1 MITHKKILSIVLKI
15 SIGLACFLI
24 IYFRLKNDFT
34 PTNLA
39 LLADSV
45 FSGNGI
51 FTLLICIFLIPL
63 NWGIESYK
71 WKIITSPVEVI
82 SFFNASRS
90 VYSGVCLGNL
100 APGRAT
106 EFIAKIIFFKP
117 ENRPQITVLHFVN
130 GMFQLSITYIIG
142 FVALAY
148 KMKSFGDAYVWIAY
162 TAISTAV
169 LVIIIFIICLVKIER
184 VLNFITQRIS
194 KQKQIAVAAYKFTK
208 IQLLQLFGLSAIRYV
223 VFFIQ
228 MVLLIKLFAG
238 NFDATIGFGIALYFL
253 ITTTIPMISFLE
265 AAIRAAVAL
274 VVFKGAGIS
283 NAGLALASISV
294 WLLNIILP
302 SILGYIILLKQN
314 FDFKFRASGK

>member
-1 MITHKKILSIVLKI
+1 M
-15 SIGLACFLI
+15 ACFLI

-39 LLADSV
+39 LLTDSV

-51 FTLLICIFLIPL
+51 FTLLICILLIPL

-71 WKIITSPVEVI
+71 WKIITAPVEVI

-169 LVIIIFIICLVKIER
+169 LVIIIFIICLVKIDR
-184 VLNFITQRIS
+184 VLNFLTQRIS

>member
-1 MITHKKILSIVLKI
+1 M
-15 SIGLACFLI
+15 ACFLI

-39 LLADSV
+39 LLSDSV
-45 FSGNGI
+45 FSGNGV
-51 FTLLICIFLIPL
+51 FTLLICILLIPL

-71 WKIITSPVEVI
+71 WKIITAPVEVI

-169 LVIIIFIICLVKIER
+169 LVIIIFIICLVKIDR

-274 VVFKGAGIS
+274 VVFKDAGIS
-283 NAGLALASISV
+283 NGGLALASISV